1 LLEASYKLDAE
12 TVHIGAVK
20 DLTNE
25 VRWEVYHQDK
35 WMQRLTPAWVVT
47 LGDPIGCCRRAT
59 EEEESFERGRVE
71 EVMMR
76 WQGQREGG
84 GRREVTHRKTI
95 QKLRS
100 TLHAIGRARVHRWGR
115 VDDSKEG

>member
-59 EEEESFERGRVE
+59 EGEL
-71 EVMMR
+71 
-76 WQGQREGG
+76 REGKSGGGYDEMAGPEG
-84 GRREVTHRKTI
+84 GRREERGDSQEDHSEVEEYTSRHRS
-95 QKLRS
+95 S
-100 TLHAIGRARVHRWGR
+100 TSPQVGK
-115 VDDSKEG
+115 S